1 MSIKVIAKNFQISI
15 NLNEI
20 EIIQESWFYLE
31 RNSLFSLEA
40 KQPYKLLS

>member
-1 MSIKVIAKNFQISI
+1 MLINVIAKNFQINI

-31 RNSLFSLEA
+31 RNSLFALFRG
-40 KQPYKLLS
+40 

>member
-1 MSIKVIAKNFQISI
+1 MLIKVIAKNFQIRI

-20 EIIQESWFYLE
+20 EIIQENWFFLE
-31 RNSLFSLEA
+31 RNSLLSLES